1 MRPLDDLLTTA
12 FFLSEAIRLRDELM
26 GRRFSLAI
34 AKLVLAMRPD
44 SPENFIRA
52 IKAQDKG
59 N

>member
-1 MRPLDDLLTTA
+1 MKPLDDLLTNA
-12 FFLSEAIRLRDELM
+12 FFLAEAVRLRDDTI
-26 GRRFSLAI
+26 GQRFSLAI